1 MKRLFVLLA
10 IGFFLFGCINPP
22 PQDRELPTAFYG
34 DNVTVDY
41 TLMVDEKVVDTS
53 MEGVARE
60 NGIYSPF
67 RTYTPLRF
75 KLLLGNETPFIPG
88 FVKGIVGMKVNES
101 KIITVPPE
109 DGYGYYDPYGVY
121 NVSRYYNMSAFES
134 VPRSY
139 FEERNITIENG
150 TSFNTDIGT
159 VFVEDLNDT
168 EVTLMY
174 LLQPGDDFTSNG
186 FHQVVVESNNFTYK
200 IMFDVR
206 VNGTYH
212 TTSLRTGKPAS
223 LRVIALTNDTI
234 TFDENHPLAGKTLL
248 FNVTL
253 RDLERALSK

>member
-1 MKRLFVLLA
+1 MKRLLVLLA
-10 IGFFLFGCINPP
+10 IWFFLFGCINPP
-22 PQDRELPTAFYG
+22 QKELPTASYG

-41 TLMVDEKVVDTS
+41 TLTVDGKVVDTS

-60 NGIYSPF
+60 SGIYSPF

-88 FVKGIVGMKVNES
+88 FIKGIIGMKVNES
-101 KIITVPPE
+101 RLVAVPPE
-109 DGYGYYDPYGVY
+109 DGYGYYDPSGVY

-139 FEERNITIENG
+139 FEGRNITIENG
-150 TSFNTDIGT
+150 TGFNTDIGT
-159 VFVEDLNDT
+159 VFIQDFNDT
-168 EVTLMY
+168 HVTLMY
-174 LLQPGDDFTSNG
+174 LFKPGDSFTSNG

-206 VNGTYH
+206 VNGTYYA
-212 TTSLRTGKPAS
+212 TSLRTGKPAV

-248 FNVTL
+248 FNITL
-253 RDLERALSK
+253 RDLEKAPSVE